1 MTAVY
6 CVIGS
11 RRGSTHSCRYSHN
24 ALGAASMA
32 SVTHC
37 YKFAVRLIWRIYSA
51 ASRVCSV
58 PHRFRRRTAPD
69 SRLVRWHTDNA
80 LGRR

>member
-1 MTAVY
+1 MTAVHR
-6 CVIGS
+6 VIGS
-11 RRGSTHSCRYSHN
+11 KHGSTHSCRYSHN
-24 ALGAASMA
+24 ASGAASMA

-37 YKFAVRLIWRIYSA
+37 YKSAVHLMWRINSA

-69 SRLVRWHTDNA
+69 SRLVRWHTDSA
-80 LGRR
+80 SGHR